1 MKLQIIRNAHLEG
14 WRTCANCKSEMTVE
28 ESDWEYGL
36 LGDHADYA
44 EYYYYIECPNCDAT
58 ILKDDTNV

>member
-1 MKLQIIRNAHLEG
+1 MVNKPHVGQKVKLSKRGYQSCHL
-14 WRTCANCKSEMTVE
+14 TCE
-28 ESDWEYGL
+28 EEFEQGL

-44 EYYYYIECPNCDAT
+44 EYHYYIECPNCDAT

>member
-1 MKLQIIRNAHLEG
+1 MVNKPHVGQKVKLSKRGYQSCHL
-14 WRTCANCKSEMTVE
+14 TSEE
-28 ESDWEYGL
+28 EFEQGL

-44 EYYYYIECPNCDAT
+44 EYHYYIECPNCDAT